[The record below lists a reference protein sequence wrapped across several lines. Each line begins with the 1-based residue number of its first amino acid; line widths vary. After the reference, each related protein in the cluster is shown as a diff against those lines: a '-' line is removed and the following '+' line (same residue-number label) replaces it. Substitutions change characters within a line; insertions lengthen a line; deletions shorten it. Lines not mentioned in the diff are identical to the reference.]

1 MTNNSTYMRPVI
13 PAGNSFFINIALDKF
28 IDGAY
33 AEFDLT
39 KATDLK
45 VYLICATHNT
55 EIPLPY
61 EIIPGIDNVLKCFV
75 DWRLLHTTSY
85 GIAVEGYDEHDIH
98 FRFLMLPKEGFLVVN
113 NTSGMKV
120 TDDVQVID
128 ISGRVGWGI
137 QVDADLSNYYTKT
150 QTDTLLDNKQDTLVS
165 GTNIKTINNESI
177 LGEGNIEIQG
187 GGGEQVQSDWTELDT
202 EDPAYI
208 KHKPDLSVYATQS
221 QLSNYYDKGQTDG
234 LLNNKVDTST
244 LVEDYYNKNTVN
256 NLLDTKA
263 DTSDL
268 NSYYDKTQTD
278 TLLNQKAN
286 TSDLNTKQD
295 TLVSGTNIKTIN
307 SQSVLG
313 SGNIEITIPQQVQS
327 DWNQTDNT
335 AVDYIKNKPTIP
347 DTSNF
352 VQTTEANSANEAT
365 ANSLYNLNERL
376 GSAEFSIKTIPTEL
390 QAQIDTLKSDV
401 DEVSA
406 SMDAQF
412 EDIDNEFKTLA
423 LIINNLHNVQP

>member
-263 DTSDL
+263 
-268 NSYYDKTQTD
+268 
-278 TLLNQKAN
+278 N
-286 TSDLNTKQD
+286 TSDLNNKQD
-295 TLVSGTNIKTIN
+295 ILVSGSNIKTIN
-307 SQSVLG
+307 NESILG
-313 SGNIEITIPQQVQS
+313 AGNISLPTQQQS